1 MLIMRINANSRIAN
15 DANLESSEFAISVI
29 RIYLRICLTPMTL
42 TKTMQALSDPTRR
55 KILELLK
62 KKDMAAGE
70 IGKYFKI
77 TLPSLSH
84 HLNILKNADL
94 VTSQRARQEIIYSL
108 NLSVFEE
115 VAKSLVKFF
124 RK

>member
-1 MLIMRINANSRIAN
+1 
-15 DANLESSEFAISVI
+15 
-29 RIYLRICLTPMTL
+29 MTL
-42 TKTMQALSDPTRR
+42 NYTLQALADPTRR

-70 IGKYFKI
+70 IAKSFNI

-84 HLNILKNADL
+84 HLNVLKRADL
-94 VTSQRARQEIIYSL
+94 VTFQRQGQELIYSL

-115 VAKSLVKFF
+115 AAKMIIKFF
-124 RK
+124 K

>member
-1 MLIMRINANSRIAN
+1 
-15 DANLESSEFAISVI
+15 
-29 RIYLRICLTPMTL
+29 
-42 TKTMQALSDPTRR
+42 MQALSDPTRR

-70 IGKYFKI
+70 IGKRFKI

-84 HLNILKNADL
+84 HLNILKHANL
-94 VTSQRARQEIIYSL
+94 VTSQRQGQEIIYSL

-115 VAKSLVKFF
+115 IYKSLIKFF
-124 RK
+124 KK